1 MKLLKEDF
9 LFAWSK
15 LNTSNN
21 HDDFTGFIETCMKT
35 VNQHGLCKQKH
46 VGGNQLPFLNKTVKR
61 NYGTHKAKKEDF

>member
-21 HDDFTGFIETCMKT
+21 DDDFTGFIETC
-35 VNQHGLCKQKH
+35 KQ
-46 VGGNQLPFLNKTVKR
+46 
-61 NYGTHKAKKEDF
+61 